1 MIIHHKPVNTPTSS
15 QQKNDTDL
23 DERNI
28 LSKGEYWG
36 GWTERK
42 THLSYVS
49 AMHEMHE
56 AKAAGYD
63 EDEIVKEVTRA
74 IIPSFT
80 LWNIL
85 ETIADLSLDR

>member
-1 MIIHHKPVNTPTSS
+1 
-15 QQKNDTDL
+15 
-23 DERNI
+23 
-28 LSKGEYWG
+28 
-36 GWTERK
+36 
-42 THLSYVS
+42 
-49 AMHEMHE
+49 MHEMHE

-85 ETIADLSLDR
+85 ETIAHLSLDR